1 MTNRFKSMFNEL
13 KKTKDPVEV
22 EPGNREEMTE
32 YPSIEEISVRQSTID
47 ALVLKRYTNED
58 NDFLKITRM
67 GQFEIYSTYK
77 DNYPLFNL
85 RMKIWW
91 GYM

>member
-1 MTNRFKSMFNEL
+1 MFNEL
-13 KKTKDPVEV
+13 KKFKDPVEV
-22 EPGNREEMTE
+22 EPGNREEMAG
-32 YPSIEEISVRQSTID
+32 YPSIEEISVKQPTIN
-47 ALVLKRYTNED
+47 ALVLKRYNNED
-58 NDFLKITRM
+58 NDFLKITQM
-67 GQFEIYSTYK
+67 GKFEIFSTHK